1 MKKKRKNIGSEI
13 NTGGGAYIGGNVN
26 TGGGNFIGRDQFNQN
41 FQPIYDQI
49 QLSALSESTKDD
61 LKAEVEELQKHVE
74 EQEFLDEGFLARR
87 LRNIK
92 RMAPDILDLILKSLA
107 GPQAAAITVVQKVA
121 ARIKAE
127 QV

>member
-1 MKKKRKNIGSEI
+1 MKRKKKSDEPKI

-49 QLSALSESTKDD
+49 QLLNLSESIKDD
-61 LKAEVEELQKHVE
+61 IKAEVEDLQKHVE
-74 EQEFLDEGFLARR
+74 EQEVLDEGFLARR

-121 ARIKAE
+121 ERIKAE
-127 QV
+127 QA